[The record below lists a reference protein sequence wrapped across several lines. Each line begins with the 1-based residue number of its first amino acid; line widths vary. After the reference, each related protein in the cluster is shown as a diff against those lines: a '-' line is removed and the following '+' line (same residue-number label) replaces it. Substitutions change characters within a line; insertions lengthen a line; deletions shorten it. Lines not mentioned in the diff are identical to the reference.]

1 MSKPIH
7 SALMDQRVQALEQAF
22 ARIQRERMADVPVL
36 NPALQVQAVGFAL
49 EPCEDAEPS
58 IAWGVLVTPWFM
70 NLIRLPL
77 RSTELLAPGS
87 DAVREMGGQPLDF
100 IGAQEPWL
108 GNGTLARYEL
118 CSLFSPMFEF
128 ADQAAAVATAAEVL
142 RLLRA
147 PMAEPVPAAQ
157 PALPGA
163 AVPAPA
169 RRGFLFGRS
178 ASGSAP

>member
-1 MSKPIH
+1 MSSLIH
-7 SALMDQRVQALEQAF
+7 SVMDQRVQALEQAF

-36 NPALQVQAVGFAL
+36 HPALQVQAVGFAL
-49 EPCEDAEPS
+49 EPGEEAEPI
-58 IAWGVLVTPWFM
+58 IAWGVLITPWFM

-77 RSTELLAPGS
+77 RSAELLAPGS

-108 GNGTLARYEL
+108 GDGTLSRYEL

-128 ADQAAAVATAAEVL
+128 ADQAAAVATAVEVL

-147 PMAEPVPAAQ
+147 PKPVPAAAVQ
-157 PALPGA
+157 PAPPMA
-163 AVPAPA
+163 AVPA

-178 ASGSAP
+178 ASGAA

>member
-1 MSKPIH
+1 MSKLIH
-7 SALMDQRVQALEQAF
+7 NVMVQRVQALEQAF

-36 NPALQVQAVGFAL
+36 NPSLQVQAVGFAL
-49 EPCEDAEPS
+49 EPGEEAEPS
-58 IAWGVLVTPWFM
+58 IAWGVLITPWFM

-108 GNGTLARYEL
+108 GEAELARYEL

-128 ADQAAAVATAAEVL
+128 ADQAAAVATAVEVL

-147 PMAEPVPAAQ
+147 PKPEPAAAVQ
-157 PALPGA
+157 PALPSA
-163 AVPAPA
+163 AVPA

-178 ASGSAP
+178 ASGAAR